1 MLQGKIYTIGRGAE
15 CDIRLDDL
23 SVSQVHAEV
32 QLLADGK
39 LAITDRNSTN
49 GSFFFDGSQWR
60 EFVRATVNPTAHIRF
75 GNCERVA
82 SQLVVAPKAAETWDR
97 GREPLYAPPAQ
108 PLPHGS
114 VDLKW
119 LFFSFEG
126 RINRKYIW
134 LFGVGTSLVGLL
146 ATVLDA
152 AAGGGISFRLLFNLL
167 LLWPNFA
174 MGVKRSND
182 RNRPGWFFPVFFGS
196 MMAWVWIGMLS
207 FPEIFSPTPTLSP
220 SFINLYFIIWLLMG
234 MVVSL
239 AALWMFVEVFCLR
252 GTVGPNRFGQDPLQ
266 QLPQQ
271 GTLAAILRGFKD
283 LWHTR

>member
-1 MLQGKIYTIGRGAE
+1 MLQEKMYTIGRGAE
-15 CDIRLDDL
+15 CDIRLNDP

-32 QLLADGK
+32 QFLADGK
-39 LAITDRNSTN
+39 LAIVDRNSTN

-82 SQLVVAPKAAETWDR
+82 SQLVVAPRAAETWDQ
-97 GREPLYAPPAQ
+97 GHEPLYTPPVQQ
-108 PLPHGS
+108 PGIGS

-119 LFFSFEG
+119 LLFSFDG

-134 LFGVGTSLVGLL
+134 LFLAVTCTVSLL
-146 ATVLDA
+146 AGILDA
-152 AAGGGISFRLLFNLL
+152 GAGDGISFRLLFSLL

-182 RNRPGWFFPVFFGS
+182 RNRPGWFFPVLVGPMVIWS
-196 MMAWVWIGMLS
+196 WIGMIAFREVFSLT
-207 FPEIFSPTPTLSP
+207 FSPAFSP
-220 SFINLYFIIWLLMG
+220 YMFLNLYFIIWLLLG
-234 MVVSL
+234 MVISL
-239 AALWMFVEVFCLR
+239 SSVWMFVEIFCLR

-271 GTLAAILRGFKD
+271 GVLAAILRGFRK
-283 LWHTR
+283 L